1 MATAIFED
9 RARENPGG
17 TRVGGVH
24 AGWLVSL
31 PKAARNDLAAVLSPA
46 EARASVTVGDE
57 AGVPVDEHL
66 AGA

>member
-1 MATAIFED
+1 M
-9 RARENPGG
+9 RGL
-17 TRVGGVH
+17 H

-31 PKAARNDLAAVLSPA
+31 PKAAMNDLAAVLSPA

>member
-1 MATAIFED
+1 VRIPEGRGSGAC
-9 RARENPGG
+9 
-17 TRVGGVH
+17 TRVGSFRCPG
-24 AGWLVSL
+24 
-31 PKAARNDLAAVLSPA
+31 AARNDLAAVLSPA